1 MANRSR
7 TVITESNSKHKS
19 RMLTAL
25 KKMSSLNDKAIIPSG
40 VWGSTATV
48 KSGDVTIKSEELD
61 LEFDVPFDDDLESNE
76 GEIIV
81 YNLTDSTINHLKAN
95 AGITIRAGY
104 TNDTGLI
111 FDGYITKVRSY
122 HDGADKI
129 TKIKII
135 DDIKKKENINITFSS
150 GSKASYILK
159 ELLKKTNAVIAVF
172 ETVSDYTY
180 ENDETVNEPLE
191 TAIKKYSE
199 VCGVSV
205 FKRNGSLYCCRLKKA
220 SPNYKLIVEEDTGL
234 IGSPSPFEEIVQ
246 TEGEDQTIK
255 GYEFD
260 MIFQHRA
267 CAGVPVT
274 LKSKSEGTKS
284 LYIKSGVHRFN
295 ESECTTSIKAVLA

>member
-1 MANRSR
+1 MPDYRMNINGQLGLS
-7 TVITESNSKHKS
+7 EYSN
-19 RMLTAL
+19 
-25 KKMSSLNDKAIIPSG
+25 
-40 VWGSTATV
+40 
-48 KSGDVTIKSEELD
+48 
-61 LEFDVPFDDDLESNE
+61 
-76 GEIIV
+76 
-81 YNLTDSTINHLKAN
+81 
-95 AGITIRAGY
+95 
-104 TNDTGLI
+104 I
-111 FDGYITKVRSY
+111 FDYMRVVDENDNFTITLDNVE
-122 HDGADKI
+122 
-129 TKIKII
+129 
-135 DDIKKKENINITFSS
+135 KENINITFSS

-260 MIFQHRA
+260 MILQHRA